1 MQGEGGGSLLLRG
14 CVRRVDGGVGGII
27 VHYLFFADI
36 EDATVIR
43 AGTEL
48 IDTVFRCV
56 YISGEDITEM
66 IRQFSVQDRRLRYCS
81 GLDYLRFLQIGYPLE
96 LSFVIGIS
104 YPMLRRLYG

>member
-1 MQGEGGGSLLLRG
+1 M
-14 CVRRVDGGVGGII
+14 GGII

-43 AGTEL
+43 AGTEI
-48 IDTVFRCV
+48 IDSIFRGV
-56 YISGEDITEM
+56 YISGEDITEI

-81 GLDYLRFLQIGYPLE
+81 AVDLLRLLQIGYRLE
-96 LSFVIGIS
+96 LSFVISIS

>member
-1 MQGEGGGSLLLRG
+1 M
-14 CVRRVDGGVGGII
+14 GGII

-48 IDTVFRCV
+48 IDTVFWCV

>member
-1 MQGEGGGSLLLRG
+1 MIIFLQRDLFGSRNFSIVIIIIDYLLIVNVQDTAI
-14 CVRRVDGGVGGII
+14 VRTG
-27 VHYLFFADI
+27 L
-36 EDATVIR
+36 ES
-43 AGTEL
+43 
-48 IDTVFRCV
+48 IDPIFGNIYQSRK
-56 YISGEDITEM
+56 DITEM